1 MRPVM
6 ALVWLAGCGGG
17 QVTSQVIGE
26 TGRLDDLEPPIIDHT
41 PVTTAQPFG
50 ADVLIEAIVTDTSG
64 VISVS
69 VHYRQETS
77 VEWKTKAMA
86 EVGGD
91 LYQGWISG
99 DDVGSG
105 GMRYYLEATDYEQN
119 TGCMPEDCEVDPW
132 DFAVTP

>member
-1 MRPVM
+1 MRPLILLLM
-6 ALVWLAGCGGG
+6 TACSGGSIA
-17 QVTSQVIGE
+17 SQVIGE
-26 TGRLDDLEPPIIDHT
+26 TGRLDDLEPPDIQHT

-50 ADVLIEAIVTDTSG
+50 ADVLIEAVVTDESG

-77 VEWKTKAMA
+77 VDWKTKAMT

-91 LYQGWISG
+91 LYQGWIAGS
-99 DDVGSG
+99 DVASG
-105 GMRYYLEATDYEQN
+105 GMRYYLEATDYEEN
-119 TGCMPEDCEVDPW
+119 TGCLPEDCESDPW